1 MFVPSMLNM
10 ADVMA
15 ESCYTEEQVFDLGL
29 SKAIVFLV
37 VVPLVGAC
45 RVPNEALS
53 HFMAGADEYT
63 ADAMPEHYSGALS
76 GQWTIKRE
84 RLRIL
89 PASWGKWVTD
99 VEEIQALCELCELQ
113 DAAPIQAPLMAVGAS
128 SGVEPNKASPLPLTT
143 GDVAFCFAG
152 LRWGE
157 QKWKK
162 PLGDKPKWLAA
173 CIAIP
178 GVRGV
183 SETRWNPVLIGAA
196 LEHYGHAKSN
206 SIRARFQTKSQLA
219 PWLEAWKTY
228 EADNFPTEYNTAI
241 TPGVNPGN
249 Q

>member
-29 SKAIVFLV
+29 SKTIVFLV

-53 HFMAGADEYT
+53 HFMAGAEEYT

-99 VEEIQALCELCELQ
+99 VEEIQALSELGEHQ
-113 DAAPIQAPLMAVGAS
+113 DAAPIQAPLMTVGAS
-128 SGVEPNKASPLPLTT
+128 GGVEAAEAEPLAVEQGLLTK
-143 GDVAFCFAG
+143 DIAAG
-152 LRWGE
+152 
-157 QKWKK
+157 
-162 PLGDKPKWLAA
+162 
-173 CIAIP
+173 
-178 GVRGV
+178 GVRISVCEAVGML
-183 SETRWNPVLIGAA
+183 SEV
-196 LEHYGHAKSN
+196 
-206 SIRARFQTKSQLA
+206 
-219 PWLEAWKTY
+219 
-228 EADNFPTEYNTAI
+228 
-241 TPGVNPGN
+241 
-249 Q
+249 